1 MSRKLV
7 VLGIL
12 FGLGSLLVFRWSEL
26 SLPANAENVA
36 GNPTYSEQHGYEQF
50 VKKIPL
56 QTWNQINW
64 NPPFYLLNGGLPR
77 VIHDCGTYIAVN
89 QLLVKE
95 AFKEE
100 PVEEPEPQPQEERK
114 QIALTFDDG
123 PNDKSTV
130 QILAILKKYDVKATF
145 FVLGQNVVKHL
156 DVVRMIHDQG
166 HEVANHSWS
175 HKNLTKLNP
184 AQMHDEIDRTSDAI
198 FEATGEYPA
207 SYRPPY
213 GAIDA
218 SVRKEIQ
225 LNSVLW
231 NIDTMDW
238 HHKDP
243 VKTLKNVKA
252 NAKDGGIILMHDI
265 HQQSADALEAIL
277 QYLQQEDYEFVTTK
291 ELGK

>member
-1 MSRKLV
+1 MKSFYKKMLFLEAVVLYVMFLLV
-7 VLGIL
+7 VVD
-12 FGLGSLLVFRWSEL
+12 SS
-26 SLPANAENVA
+26 
-36 GNPTYSEQHGYEQF
+36 
-50 VKKIPL
+50 K
-56 QTWNQINW
+56 
-64 NPPFYLLNGGLPR
+64 
-77 VIHDCGTYIAVN
+77 
-89 QLLVKE
+89 
-95 AFKEE
+95 
-100 PVEEPEPQPQEERK
+100 QEEIQK
-114 QIALTFDDG
+114 KAESIEVSLMEYSNEQVGSGDAYIGEKKKVALTFDDG